1 MARKTVNR
9 KRKAGESKDQQQ
21 VGWCQSACKRIRV
34 SSSSRHAQQWWRSL
48 RSVVYALQGREIRPQ
63 QQHEWRLQRS
73 LRGFAA
79 GRLPGI
85 LKEREFSLG
94 RLNKVFASQ
103 WLNHR
108 QVVCGTKC
116 NTLFVADVLT
126 GQITRIP
133 MLKDRQGRGGGSGG
147 VGGTIGAPFL
157 GSGSVSGLDQQG
169 CGIHA
174 IELNPSGTL
183 LATGG
188 DNPNSLAVYRLPTL
202 DPVCVGDDGHND
214 WIFSIAWI
222 SDSMAVSGSR
232 DGSMGLWEVS
242 EEVLSQAM
250 RQQDEEGVPCYS
262 HISHRALE
270 DIPKE
275 YTNPYNCKVRALAFN
290 NNHKE
295 LGAVSLD
302 GYFHLWKAEQNLSKL
317 LSTKLPHC
325 KENVCLA
332 YGEDWSVYAVGSQ
345 AHVSFLDPRQP
356 THNIKSVSS
365 RERGSEAT
373 RGIRSVSFYEHIVT
387 VGTGQG
393 SLLFYDIRAQRF
405 LEDPSSPAGGFRQR
419 PGEGILKLTTGK
431 GWLNHDETW
440 RSYFSDIN
448 SFPNAVYTHCY
459 DDSGTKLFVAG
470 GPLCSGLHGNYAGLW
485 S

>member
-21 VGWCQSACKRIRV
+21 VGWCQSAYKRARV

-126 GQITRIP
+126 GKITRIP
-133 MLKDRQGRGGGSGG
+133 MLKDRQGQGGGSGG
-147 VGGTIGAPFL
+147 VGGTIL

-242 EEVLSQAM
+242 EGVLSQAM

-332 YGEDWSVYAVGSQ
+332 YGQDWSVYAVGSQ

-365 RERGSEAT
+365 RERGS
-373 RGIRSVSFYEHIVT
+373 GIRSVSFYEHIVT